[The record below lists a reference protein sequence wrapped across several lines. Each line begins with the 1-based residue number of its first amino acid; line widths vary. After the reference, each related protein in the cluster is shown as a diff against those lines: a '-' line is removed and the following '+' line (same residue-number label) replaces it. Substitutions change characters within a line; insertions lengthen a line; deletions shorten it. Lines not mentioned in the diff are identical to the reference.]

1 VIVPS
6 KRSRKIS
13 KIPYKVLDAPALQDD
28 FYLNLVDWSSQNNLA
43 VGLSNCIY
51 IWSASNSK
59 VTKLHDLGQRDSV
72 TSVSWSKRG
81 QHLSI
86 GTNSGVVQVW
96 DINKGKMLRVLKG
109 HEGRVGTIA
118 WSNSVLSSGSKD
130 KTILQRDLREKD
142 DFFGSLQSHK

>member
-1 VIVPS
+1 MPN

-28 FYLNLVDWSSQNNLA
+28 FYLNLVDWSSTNNLA

-59 VTKLHDLGQRDSV
+59 VTKLHDLGPRDSV

-81 QHLSI
+81 THLSI
-86 GTNSGVVQVW
+86 GTNSGEVQIW
-96 DINKGKMLRVLKG
+96 DITKGKMIRTMKG

-118 WSNSVLSSGSKD
+118 WSTNVLSSGSKD
-130 KTILQRDLREKD
+130 KSILSRDLRQKD
-142 DFFGSLQSHK
+142 DYFASL